1 MIDILIDVAGLLIVF
16 LVVFGIVGA
25 CLYFGGD

>member
-1 MIDILIDVAGLLIVF
+1 MSFPAILLLVF

-25 CLYFGGD
+25 CMYFGGDDV